1 VHSNYFR
8 LGVWSLHSLSAI
20 IELLDLELWYAF
32 SRKRRNRTTVP
43 RLITIAIHIHCA
55 DVKSS
60 ISTIRYALQ
69 VRGSSASIA
78 TMRRVLLTLPHDPIS
93 LGIHICATHF
103 ECVRNPCKYLVT
115 CMKAHIDIRS
125 EAGRPRNAWRGARSA
140 PCRSFRVMAA
150 MPKSR

>member
-1 VHSNYFR
+1 MSKPHGGRRIHFKMQFQRIILVKCHAGSQVHSNYFR

-43 RLITIAIHIHCA
+43 WLITIAIHIHCA
-55 DVKSS
+55 YVKSS

-69 VRGSSASIA
+69 VRCSSASIA

-93 LGIHICATHF
+93 LGIHIRATHY
-103 ECVRNPCKYLVT
+103 ECVLNPCRHLVT
-115 CMKAHIDIRS
+115 A
-125 EAGRPRNAWRGARSA
+125 
-140 PCRSFRVMAA
+140 
-150 MPKSR
+150 